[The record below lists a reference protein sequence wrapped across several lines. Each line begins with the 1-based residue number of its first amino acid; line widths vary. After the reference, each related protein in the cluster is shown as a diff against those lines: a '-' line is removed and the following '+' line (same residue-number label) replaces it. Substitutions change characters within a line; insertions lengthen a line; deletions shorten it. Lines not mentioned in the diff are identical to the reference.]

1 MSKLNP
7 LEIEALQELQE
18 AGLELKE
25 TKQMLANVQ
34 ARYRS
39 ARQKA
44 LKTCPLLVKAL
55 VADRSE
61 DEEDE

>member
-1 MSKLNP
+1 MAKLNP

-25 TKQMLANVQ
+25 TKKMLDNVQ
-34 ARYRS
+34 ARYKA
-39 ARQKA
+39 ARAKA

-55 VADRSE
+55 IVDRDE
-61 DEEDE
+61 DEDE